1 MLERVKSFRV
11 SDAVAAQNDKLLQSF
26 GITHIANA
34 AVNDGVGVVFP
45 EKLEYHCVALDDSSD
60 GDIESA
66 LPPSASF
73 HSRCACTLRGQP
85 CICPLQSRNTSKR
98 EHRDVLLGWISIH
111 GFSSRGALSLI
122 LWGNVRAI
130 QRRTPTWGLCPPA
143 PPTSKRGARPFKPE
157 QVTGGELAR

>member
-45 EKLEYHCVALDDSSD
+45 EKLDYHCVALDDSSD

-73 HSRCACTLRGQP
+73 IHAALAHSEASHVFVHCKVGTRRSA
-85 CICPLQSRNTSKR
+85 
-98 EHRDVLLGWISIH
+98 SIVMFYLMDKH

-143 PPTSKRGARPFKPE
+143 PPTFKRGARPFKPE